1 MINQHEPHV
10 PTNTF
15 KRCLSNVFNSS
26 HKQKNESRR
35 INLSTV
41 SNDLEPIFT
50 TWMTLP
56 EITTIFDSQSPT
68 YFLPFKMKIEIVP
81 REALKAVIKYDKLLD
96 GIPEV
101 FRSKLEEASYKKLPN
116 IQADDFGFVYNDNTV
131 IKSNKVYYDDCT
143 LKIITLQEN
152 QQFKIDRAIEQ
163 VSTDDLSTTAKNT
176 DSPSSIVKS
185 ELKAPEIRQQQSQD
199 LFETLQQFN
208 TMMKTQRC
216 MEDAAKLPAF
226 SKIGREI
233 SQI

>member
-1 MINQHEPHV
+1 
-10 PTNTF
+10 
-15 KRCLSNVFNSS
+15 
-26 HKQKNESRR
+26 
-35 INLSTV
+35 
-41 SNDLEPIFT
+41 
-50 TWMTLP
+50 MTLP
-56 EITTIFDSQSPT
+56 EITTIFNSQSST
-68 YFLPFKMKIEIVP
+68 YFLPFKIEIVP

-101 FRSKLEEASYKKLPN
+101 FRSKCYKKLPN
-116 IQADDFGFVYNDNTV
+116 TQTDDFDFVYNDNSV
-131 IKSNKVYYDDCT
+131 IKSDKVYYDDCT

-176 DSPSSIVKS
+176 DSPSLVVKP
-185 ELKAPEIRQQQSQD
+185 ELKTPEIRQQQSQD

-216 MEDAAKLPAF
+216 MEDSTKLPAF